1 MVGRCILIIAISF
14 SYVAV
19 SKSGWILIS
28 TMEKSKALVSSVD
41 SKSYSPSLTLTSRG
55 FKLFFLKKRRKKR
68 QFLNFKSRKCKIISG
83 LLNFTHRRNE
93 PRLKRVY
100 PWWGHHRS
108 IETCLF
114 WGGPPSRATLS
125 DRPAYHR
132 LIYSDFLMLFR
143 ILSTLADFET
153 SSTRPLLPST
163 KRSCPRFVFLYDPL
177 KSIAITCK

>member
-1 MVGRCILIIAISF
+1 MSF

-55 FKLFFLKKRRKKR
+55 FKLFFLKKKRRKRR
-68 QFLNFKSRKCKIISG
+68 QFLNFKSRKIISD
-83 LLNFTHRRNE
+83 LLNFTRRRSE

-100 PWWGHHRS
+100 PWLGRRRN

-114 WGGPPSRATLS
+114 WGGPPSKATLS
-125 DRPAYHR
+125 DRPAYHQ
-132 LIYSDFLMLFR
+132 LVCFDFSTLFR

-153 SSTRPLLPST
+153 SLTSPLLPST
-163 KRSCPRFVFLYDPL
+163 KRFCPRFVFPYCPL
-177 KSIAITCK
+177 KSIAITRKCIGKSN